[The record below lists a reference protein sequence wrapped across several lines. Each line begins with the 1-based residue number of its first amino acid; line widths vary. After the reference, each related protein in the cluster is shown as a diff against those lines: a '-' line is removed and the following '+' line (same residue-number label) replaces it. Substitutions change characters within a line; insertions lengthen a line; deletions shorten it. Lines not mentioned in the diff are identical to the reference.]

1 MHVKEQIAEY
11 IAQQSPTKSRDLQ
24 SIHEI
29 VLAMY
34 PTVKLWF
41 LDGKNDVG
49 KVVSNPNIGYGEQL
63 LPSAKEQFRLFYQVG
78 LSANTAGISMY
89 FMGLKD
95 TALLSA
101 NFQNALGK
109 AKITGYCVK
118 FKSLNDLNLDEL
130 KRLIAFGFQGTSKGF
145 NKAV

>member
-1 MHVKEQIAEY
+1 
-11 IAQQSPTKSRDLQ
+11 
-24 SIHEI
+24 
-29 VLAMY
+29 
-34 PTVKLWF
+34 
-41 LDGKNDVG
+41 
-49 KVVSNPNIGYGEQL
+49 
-63 LPSAKEQFRLFYQVG
+63 
-78 LSANTAGISMY
+78 MY

-130 KRLIAFGFQGTSKGF
+130 KRLIAFGFQGTSKEF
-145 NKAV
+145 NKGV

>member
-11 IAQQSPTKSRDLQ
+11 IAQLSLPKSRDLQ

-49 KVVSNPNIGYGEQL
+49 KVVSNPNIGYGEQ
-63 LPSAKEQFRLFYQVG
+63 
-78 LSANTAGISMY
+78 
-89 FMGLKD
+89 
-95 TALLSA
+95 
-101 NFQNALGK
+101 
-109 AKITGYCVK
+109 
-118 FKSLNDLNLDEL
+118 
-130 KRLIAFGFQGTSKGF
+130 
-145 NKAV
+145 